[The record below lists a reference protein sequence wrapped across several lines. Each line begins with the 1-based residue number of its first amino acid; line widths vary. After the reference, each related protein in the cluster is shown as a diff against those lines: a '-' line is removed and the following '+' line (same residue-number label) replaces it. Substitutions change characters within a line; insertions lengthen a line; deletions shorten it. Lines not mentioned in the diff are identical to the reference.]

1 MPILAA
7 QPRKFIDDSLFSV
20 ALRVERENHPNGGSL
35 FFVDNVCTLCVV
47 AVIADDVAT
56 AVKDTFLPTDF
67 LTGENALRNLAAFLL
82 CHRCHDGKTKL
93 AITVHCPNVV
103 RYKEN
108 FNAEIA
114 KFAGKLK
121 GIDSVAGKAADL
133 TGDDQVEFATFG
145 IGKHFHE
152 GRALFGGGSGDALVD
167 ILCLL

>member
-1 MPILAA
+1 MVTQEADDVGLSGFERREDAVPRDVAELALHA
-7 QPRKFIDDSLFSV
+7 DLFGDCG
-20 ALRVERENHPNGGSL
+20 N
-35 FFVDNVCTLCVV
+35 DV